1 MATEPQVETQFNGL
15 EMLFVEAPFDKAK
28 TALEKEGAK
37 ISPAQQVAQA
47 RIVDGK
53 DSHVSQYGSW
63 TAENIVYL
71 PNGTIYITSS
81 DFSPIL
87 KHASEAT
94 EAHRSGNEFYISENE
109 LEEIIKTAKEDRK
122 MVYSKQRVYTQ
133 KKTESYE
140 IPIKKFAKDSLAQF
154 LFKDTAADYAAFL
167 QNVGIKEVPV
177 WLVGAEHQKEQKKPF
192 ARALWFPDLG
202 LWSGL
207 LGGGRDLGYGFGGA
221 RGVRNA
227 SEASKTQKTA
237 GTANAYESIAQNYVK
252 SPAELQQ
259 VLEKYSQIKDLLKE

>member
-1 MATEPQVETQFNGL
+1 MAVKPEVEAQFQGL

-28 TALEKEGAK
+28 AALEKEGAK
-37 ISPAQQVAQA
+37 LSSAQQVAQA
-47 RIVDGK
+47 RIVAGK

-71 PNGTIYITSS
+71 PNGAIYITSS

-87 KHASEAT
+87 KHASDAT
-94 EAHRSGNEFYISENE
+94 EAHRKGNEFYVSENE
-109 LEEIIKTAKEDRK
+109 LEEIIKTAKEDK
-122 MVYSKQRVYTQ
+122 KKEPAKQRVYTQ

-140 IPIKKFAKDSLAQF
+140 IPIKKLAKDSLAQF

-167 QNVGIKEVPV
+167 QGAGINEVPV
-177 WLVGAEHQKEQKKPF
+177 WLIGAEHQKEQKAPF
-192 ARALWFPDLG
+192 ARAWWFH
-202 LWSGL
+202 L
-207 LGGGRDLGYGFGGA
+207 LGGRSGLGGNYWNLYFDDWA

-259 VLEKYSQIKDLLKE
+259 VLEKYSQIKGLLKE

>member
-15 EMLFVEAPFDKAK
+15 EMLFVDAPFDKVK

-37 ISPAQQVAQA
+37 ISPVQQVAQA
-47 RIVDGK
+47 RIVAGK

-87 KHASEAT
+87 KHTSEAT
-94 EAHRSGNEFYISENE
+94 EAHRKGNEFYISENE
-109 LEEIIKTAKEDRK
+109 LEEIIKTAKTDRK
-122 MVYSKQRVYTQ
+122 VVYSKQRVYTQ

-167 QNVGIKEVPV
+167 QNAGIKEVPV

-192 ARALWFPDLG
+192 ARALWFRGLG
-202 LWSGL
+202 LRSV
-207 LGGGRDLGYGFGGA
+207 LGGFSRALLYYGRA

>member
-1 MATEPQVETQFNGL
+1 MATEIQVETQFNGL

-28 TALEKEGAK
+28 IALEKKGCK
-37 ISPAQQVAQA
+37 LSTAQQVAQA
-47 RIVDGK
+47 RIVAGK

-71 PNGTIYITSS
+71 PNGAVYITSS

-109 LEEIIKTAKEDRK
+109 LEEIIKTAKEDK
-122 MVYSKQRVYTQ
+122 KKVPAEQRVYIQ

-140 IPIKKFAKDSLAQF
+140 LPIKKFAKDSLAQF

-167 QNVGIKEVPV
+167 QGAGISEVPV

-192 ARALWFPDLG
+192 ARALWFRDLDG
-202 LWSGL
+202 RSGL
-207 LGGGRDLGYGFGGA
+207 GGLRGLNYYGGA

-227 SEASKTQKTA
+227 SEASKTPKNA
-237 GTANAYESIAQNYVK
+237 GAVNAYESIAQNYVK

-259 VLEKYSQIKDLLKE
+259 VLEKYSQIKGLVKE